1 MTFPVSAKAASPT
14 SLEEP
19 FWCSFFVPATMENSL
34 PQNSRFH
41 ILPTINPI
49 IQSNN
54 QMKTEVTQRTYF
66 SSYGTFRTRYCSL
79 ESLQIYIVIW
89 VHCAWKENFT
99 TYLFSAYYENTKP
112 CQRICSKVHWNLL
125 LFWAMEFPDT
135 YFRMPLPSGKETL

>member
-1 MTFPVSAKAASPT
+1 MTFTVSAKAASPT

-19 FWCSFFVPATMENSL
+19 FWCSFFVSATMENSL

-49 IQSNN
+49 IQSHQHWGDSESIFQILQYFQN
-54 QMKTEVTQRTYF
+54 TVLQR
-66 SSYGTFRTRYCSL
+66 L

-89 VHCAWKENFT
+89 VHCVWKENFT
-99 TYLFSAYYENTKP
+99 TYLLTAYCENTKL
-112 CQRICSKVHWNLL
+112 CQRICSKVHCNIL

-135 YFRMPLPSGKETL
+135 YFRMPLHSGKETL